1 MVPEDEMVEA
11 LLDEARKMVAE
22 GVEARIAAAD
32 DLAADLAAQ
41 DRQVLIEIQGDANR
55 AEARRAAVANVA
67 AR

>member
-1 MVPEDEMVEA
+1 M
-11 LLDEARKMVAE
+11 
-22 GVEARIAAAD
+22 EARIAAAD